1 MNQSERNETKRNGM
15 TDALFA
21 RMAKMTFFS
30 GESQKCQNTATCPL
44 PNAPETWY
52 IYGEIETTLNNFLM
66 PNPLPFDREFIEKLT
81 ERYPT
86 PFYLYDERTL
96 RRTARCFNAAFA
108 WNTGFKEFF
117 AVKANPNPAILKI
130 LQSEN
135 CGGDCSSLSELVLC
149 ERIGITGEN
158 IMFTSNNTPDAE
170 FVKANELGAIIN
182 LDDITHIDF
191 LEWSLGGTLPE
202 LLSFRWNPGELRNV
216 ESVIGNPV
224 DAKYGLTTDQMFEA
238 YRIAQQRGAKRF
250 GLHTMVASNML
261 QSEFFRY
268 TAKTGFELA
277 KEIERRLDIQI
288 EFVNLG
294 GGFGVA
300 YRPEDTSLDMHRL
313 ATGIQEEYD
322 KANMSLKIFTESGR
336 YIAAESGTLVTRV
349 IHEKNIYKHYIGVDA
364 CMANLMR
371 PGMYGAYH
379 HITVLGKESLPATE
393 TVDVVGSLCE
403 NCDKFAVNRLLPKIE
418 IGDLLAIH
426 DAGAH
431 GYSMGFQYNGK
442 LRCAELLLQED
453 GTIRMIRRAETLDD
467 YFATLSGLDGQ
478 TNYAKAAKNLQMP

>member
-1 MNQSERNETKRNGM
+1 MKPS
-15 TDALFA
+15 
-21 RMAKMTFFS
+21 
-30 GESQKCQNTATCPL
+30 
-44 PNAPETWY
+44 
-52 IYGEIETTLNNFLM
+52 
-66 PNPLPFDREFIEKLT
+66 LPFDREFVEKLT

-96 RRTARCFNAAFA
+96 RRNARKFLEAFA
-108 WNTGFKEFF
+108 WNAGFKEYF

-130 LQSEN
+130 LLSEKI
-135 CGGDCSSLSELVLC
+135 GGDCSSLPELVLC
-149 ERIGITGEN
+149 ERIGITEEN
-158 IMFTSNNTPDAE
+158 IMFTSNNTPVEE

-191 LEWSLGGTLPE
+191 LEQSLGGVLPE
-202 LLSFRWNPGELRNV
+202 LLSFRWNPGELRNI

-224 DAKYGLTTDQMFEA
+224 DAKYGLTTEQMFDA
-238 YRIAQQRGAKRF
+238 YSIARQRGVKRF

-261 QSEFFRY
+261 QSDFFQY

-277 KEIERRLDIQI
+277 KEIERRLGIQI
-288 EFVNLG
+288 DFINLG

-300 YRPEDTSLDMHRL
+300 YRPDQTPLDIQHL
-313 ATGIQEEYD
+313 GASIQEEYD
-322 KANMSLKIFTESGR
+322 KAKMTLKIFTESGR
-336 YIAAESGTLVTRV
+336 YIAAESGTLITRV
-349 IHEKNIYKHYIGVDA
+349 IHKKDIYKHYIGVDA

-379 HITVLGKESLPATE
+379 HVTVLGKETAPATE
-393 TVDVVGSLCE
+393 RVDVVGSLCE
-403 NCDKFAVNRLLPKIE
+403 NCDKFAIDRILPKIE

-453 GTIRMIRRAETLDD
+453 GRVRMIRRAETLDD
-467 YFATLSGLDGQ
+467 YFATMLF
-478 TNYAKAAKNLQMP
+478 TE

>member
-1 MNQSERNETKRNGM
+1 MRS
-15 TDALFA
+15 
-21 RMAKMTFFS
+21 
-30 GESQKCQNTATCPL
+30 
-44 PNAPETWY
+44 
-52 IYGEIETTLNNFLM
+52 
-66 PNPLPFDREFIEKLT
+66 LPFDREFVETLT

-96 RRTARCFNAAFA
+96 RRAARHFNEAFA
-108 WNTGFKEFF
+108 WNAGFKEYF
-117 AVKANPNPAILKI
+117 AVKANPNPAILTL

-135 CGGDCSSLSELVLC
+135 CGGDCSSLPELLLC
-149 ERIGITGEN
+149 ERVGITGEN
-158 IMFTSNNTPDAE
+158 IMFTSNNTPASE
-170 FVKANELGAIIN
+170 FVKAHELGGIIN

-191 LEWSLGGTLPE
+191 LAQCLGGSLPE
-202 LLSFRWNPGELRNV
+202 LLSFRWNPATLRNV

-224 DAKYGLTTDQMFEA
+224 DAKYGLTTDQMFDA
-238 YRIAQQRGAKRF
+238 YKIAKQRGVKRF

-261 QSEFFRY
+261 QGDFFRY
-268 TAKTGFELA
+268 TARTGFELA
-277 KEIERRLDIQI
+277 RDIEHRLGIHI
-288 EFVNLG
+288 EFINLG

-300 YRPEDTSLDMHRL
+300 YRPEEKPLDMCQIG
-313 ATGIQEEYD
+313 ANIQEDYN

-336 YIAAESGTLVTRV
+336 YIAAEAGTLVTRV
-349 IHEKNIYKHYIGVDA
+349 IHEKNTYKHYIGVDA

-379 HITVLGKESLPATE
+379 HITVLGKETAPTME

-403 NCDKFAVNRLLPKIE
+403 NCDKFAVNRALPKIE

-453 GTIRMIRRAETLDD
+453 GNVRMIRRAETVDD
-467 YFATLSGLDGQ
+467 YLATLDFPES
-478 TNYAKAAKNLQMP
+478 TA